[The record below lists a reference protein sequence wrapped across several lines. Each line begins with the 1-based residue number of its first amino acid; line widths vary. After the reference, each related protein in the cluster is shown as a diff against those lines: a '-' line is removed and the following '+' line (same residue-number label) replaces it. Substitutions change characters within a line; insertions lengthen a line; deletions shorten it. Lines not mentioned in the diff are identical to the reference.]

1 MRKYSF
7 FSLQATPLNHP
18 VKVTRLWQ
26 EWIAK
31 EVSDEGRWWILM
43 VCKGGKRAVGS
54 GEDGKEGNT
63 SLMKE
68 RAQERDQVGGKKRTN
83 YLYC

>member
-1 MRKYSF
+1 M
-7 FSLQATPLNHP
+7 
-18 VKVTRLWQ
+18 KVTRLWQ
-26 EWIAK
+26 KWIAK
-31 EVSDEGRWWILM
+31 EVSDEGKWWILM

>member
-1 MRKYSF
+1 M
-7 FSLQATPLNHP
+7 
-18 VKVTRLWQ
+18 KVTRLWQ

-68 RAQERDQVGGKKRTN
+68 RAQERDQVGGKKRIN
-83 YLYC
+83 YLFC